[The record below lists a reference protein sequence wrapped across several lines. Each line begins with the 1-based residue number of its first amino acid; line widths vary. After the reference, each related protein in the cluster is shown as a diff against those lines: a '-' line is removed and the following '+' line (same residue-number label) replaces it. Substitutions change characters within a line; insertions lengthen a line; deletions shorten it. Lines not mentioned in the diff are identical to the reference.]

1 MSTTQERT
9 PTIFRSQ
16 GWWRDET
23 FLDDMRAA
31 VRRHPDR
38 AALICRHA
46 DGRPPETVTYAELS
60 EQVDRLAAAL
70 VGLGVR
76 RGDVVTLQLPNSW
89 QLVAMCLACSRAG
102 AVPGPVV
109 PIMRRREV
117 EFMTR
122 LTASPVYVA
131 QATFRGFSYAEMSAE
146 IAAAVPTLRHRV
158 LLDGTGAGGAA
169 GGAAGDGALDF
180 DRDLLGGDWLRAHPP
195 AELDALEAG
204 PDDPAQVMFTSGTT
218 GEPKGVVHT
227 GNTLYAMNRAQADV
241 LRLSPDEVT
250 AMGSPTTHQAG
261 YTWNFLMPLLLGGTS
276 VHVDAWDPDLMLRIL
291 EEQRVTF
298 FMGAPTFLAD
308 LIEAQ
313 RRSPR
318 DLSALATFATGSAP
332 IPPVVVEQARDVLG
346 CRLYALWGMTEN
358 GCVTITRPEQPPLR
372 AAESDGTAV
381 PGMEVRIVPDPAVAD
396 VSDGGSDAD
405 DAAGH
410 GGGVGRLQ
418 VRGASQC
425 AGYFNRPEVYAAA
438 LADDGWFDTGDLAR
452 DDGYGGIRIAGRVK
466 DLISRGAE
474 KIPVVEVEA
483 ALLRHPAVRDVAVV
497 GYPDERLGE
506 RACAVIVQAA
516 DPGAGADP
524 GADPLTLDD
533 LTGHLDALGMAKQYW
548 PERIELVDELPK
560 TPSGKIQKFR
570 LRELLVH
577 DSPNGPGPEEAR
589 D

>member
-1 MSTTQERT
+1 MTMSMTQQRT
-9 PTIFRSQ
+9 PEGTPESYRAR
-16 GWWRDET
+16 GWWRDGT
-23 FLDDMRAA
+23 FLDDLRAA
-31 VRRHPDR
+31 VRRHPGR
-38 AALICRHA
+38 AAVICRHA
-46 DGRPPETVTYAELS
+46 DGRPPETVTYRELGRL
-60 EQVDRLAAAL
+60 VDRLAAAL

-89 QLVAMCLACSRAG
+89 QLVAMCLACARAG

-131 QATFRGFSYAEMSAE
+131 RAAFRGFSYADMSAE
-146 IAAAVPTLRHRV
+146 VAAAVPTLRHRV
-158 LLDGTGAGGAA
+158 LLDGAGV
-169 GGAAGDGALDF
+169 DGALDF
-180 DRDLLGGDWLRAHPP
+180 ARDLLGAGPPGADPPGAHPP
-195 AELDALEAG
+195 AELDERESG

-227 GNTLYAMNRAQADV
+227 NNTLYAMNRAQAEV

-276 VHVDAWDPDLMLRIL
+276 VHVDAWDPDLMLQII
-291 EEQRVTF
+291 EEERVTF

-313 RRSPR
+313 RRRPR
-318 DLSALATFATGSAP
+318 DLSSLTTFATGSAP

-346 CRLYALWGMTEN
+346 CRVYALWGMTEN

-381 PGMEVRIVPDPAVAD
+381 PGMEVRIVPDPSVAA
-396 VSDGGSDAD
+396 SGAPGE
-405 DAAGH
+405 
-410 GGGVGRLQ
+410 VGRLQ
-418 VRGASQC
+418 VRGAGQC
-425 AGYFNRPEVYAAA
+425 TGYFNRPEAYAAA
-438 LADDGWFDTGDLAR
+438 LTGDGWFDTGDLAR

-497 GYPDERLGE
+497 GYPDDRLGE
-506 RACAVIVQAA
+506 RACAVVVPARA
-516 DPGAGADP
+516 GDPPALG
-524 GADPLTLDD
+524 D
-533 LTGHLDALGMAKQYW
+533 LTGHLDALGMAKHYW
-548 PERIELVDELPK
+548 PERLEIVDALPK
-560 TPSGKIQKFR
+560 TPSGKVQKFR
-570 LRELLVH
+570 LRELLAA
-577 DSPNGPGPEEAR
+577 GRGTEAR
-589 D
+589 

>member
-1 MSTTQERT
+1 MPTTRERT
-9 PTIFRSQ
+9 AAIFRAA
-16 GWWRDET
+16 GRWREET
-23 FLDDMRAA
+23 FLDDLRAA
-31 VRRHPDR
+31 ARRHPNR
-38 AALICRHA
+38 AALICCHA
-46 DGRPPETVTYAELS
+46 GGRDPETVTYAELVDM
-60 EQVDRLAAAL
+60 VDRLAAAL

-89 QLVAMCLACSRAG
+89 QLVALCLACARAG

-131 QATFRGFSYAEMSAE
+131 QAAFRGFSYAGMSAE
-146 IAAAVPTLRHRV
+146 VAAAVPTLRHRV
-158 LLDGTGAGGAA
+158 LLDGIGV
-169 GGAAGDGALDF
+169 DGALDF
-180 DRDLLGGDWLRAHPP
+180 DRDLLGIDWPRDHPP
-195 AELDALEAG
+195 DELDALKSG

-227 GNTLYAMNRAQADV
+227 NNTLYAMNRAQADV

-276 VHVDAWDPDLMLRIL
+276 VHVDAWDADLMLRII
-291 EEQRVTF
+291 EEHRVTF

-318 DLSALATFATGSAP
+318 DLSALETFATGSAP

-346 CRLYALWGMTEN
+346 CRVYALWGMTEN
-358 GCVTITRPEQPPLR
+358 GCVTITRPDQPPLR
-372 AAESDGTAV
+372 AAESDGSAV
-381 PGMEVRIVPDPAVAD
+381 PGMEVRIVPDPGVAT
-396 VSDGGSDAD
+396 
-405 DAAGH
+405 

-425 AGYFNRPEVYAAA
+425 VGYFGRPETYAAA
-438 LADDGWFDTGDLAR
+438 LTDDGWFDTGDLAR
-452 DDGYGGIRIAGRVK
+452 ADGYGGIRIAGRVK

-483 ALLRHPAVRDVAVV
+483 ALLRHPAIRDVAVV

-506 RACAVIVQAA
+506 RACAVIVPSG
-516 DPGAGADP
+516 PGEPPA
-524 GADPLTLDD
+524 LDD
-533 LTGHLDALGMAKQYW
+533 LTGHLDALGMAKHYW
-548 PERIELVDELPK
+548 PERVVLVAELPK

-570 LRELLVH
+570 LRELF
-577 DSPNGPGPEEAR
+577 SPAERGAPKSEPQAR
-589 D
+589 DAGWTDERGTSDEGSPRLKRAEAERGARG

>member
-1 MSTTQERT
+1 MPTTRERAAAT
-9 PTIFRSQ
+9 FRAE

-23 FLDDMRAA
+23 FLDDLRAA
-31 VRRHPDR
+31 ARRHPDR
-38 AALICRHA
+38 AALICWHA
-46 DGRPPETVTYAELS
+46 DGGGTWTVTYADLVDL
-60 EQVDRLAAAL
+60 VDRLAAAL

-89 QLVAMCLACSRAG
+89 QLVALCLACARAG

-131 QATFRGFSYAEMSAE
+131 QAAFRGFSYAGMSAE
-146 IAAAVPTLRHRV
+146 VAAAVPTLRHRV
-158 LLDGTGAGGAA
+158 LLAGAEV
-169 GGAAGDGALDF
+169 DGALDF
-180 DRDLLGGDWLRAHPP
+180 DRDLLGIDWRRDHPP
-195 AELDALEAG
+195 AQLDALESG

-227 GNTLYAMNRAQADV
+227 SNTLYAMNRAQADV
-241 LRLSPDEVT
+241 LRLTTDEVT

-276 VHVDAWDPDLMLRIL
+276 VHVDAWDPDLMLRII

-318 DLSALATFATGSAP
+318 DLSALETFATGSAP

-346 CRLYALWGMTEN
+346 CRVYALWGMTEN
-358 GCVTITRPEQPPLR
+358 GCVTITRPDQPQLR
-372 AAESDGTAV
+372 AAESDGGAV
-381 PGMEVRIVPDPAVAD
+381 PGMEVRLVPDPGVAPP
-396 VSDGGSDAD
+396 
-405 DAAGH
+405 

-425 AGYFNRPEVYAAA
+425 VGYFGRPGTYAAA
-438 LADDGWFDTGDLAR
+438 LTDDGWFDTGDLAR

-506 RACAVIVQAA
+506 RACAVIVPAGPG
-516 DPGAGADP
+516 DPPALG
-524 GADPLTLDD
+524 D
-533 LTGHLDALGMAKQYW
+533 LTGHLDALGMAKHYW
-548 PERIELVDELPK
+548 PERVVLVAELPK

-570 LRELLVH
+570 LRELLAGAERGAPP
-577 DSPNGPGPEEAR
+577 SEPQAR
-589 D
+589 DASWTEERGTSDEGSSRPKRAEAERGARR

>member
-1 MSTTQERT
+1 MSMTQGRT
-9 PTIFRSQ
+9 PAIFRSR

-23 FLDDMRAA
+23 FLDDLRTA

-46 DGRPPETVTYAELS
+46 DGNAAETAPETVTYAELS
-60 EQVDRLAAAL
+60 ELVDRLAAAL

-122 LTASPVYVA
+122 LTESPMYVA
-131 QATFRGFSYAEMSAE
+131 QSTFRGFSYAELGAE
-146 IAAAVPTLRHRV
+146 VAAAVPTLRHLV
-158 LLDGTGAGGAA
+158 LLDGADVA
-169 GGAAGDGALDF
+169 GALDF
-180 DRDLLGGDWLRAHPP
+180 DRDLLGVDWPRDHPA
-195 AELDALEAG
+195 AELDALESG

-227 GNTLYAMNRAQADV
+227 NNTLYAMNRAQADV

-276 VHVDAWDPDLMLRIL
+276 VHVDAWDPDLVLRII
-291 EEQRVTF
+291 EEHRVTF

-381 PGMEVRIVPDPAVAD
+381 PGMEVRVVPDPDVASD
-396 VSDGGSDAD
+396 DGG
-405 DAAGH
+405 AGA
-410 GGGVGRLQ
+410 GGGAIGRLQ

-425 AGYFNRPEVYAAA
+425 VGYFNRPETYAASVT
-438 LADDGWFDTGDLAR
+438 DDGWFDTGDLAR
-452 DDGYGGIRIAGRVK
+452 DDGYGGIRIAGRLK

-497 GYPDERLGE
+497 AYPDERLGE
-506 RACAVIVQAA
+506 RACAVIVPA
-516 DPGAGADP
+516 GAGDP
-524 GADPLTLDD
+524 PTLDD
-533 LTGHLDALGMAKQYW
+533 LTGHLDTLGMAKQYW
-548 PERIELVDELPK
+548 PERVELVPELPK

-570 LRELLVH
+570 LRELLLDGKAPH
-577 DSPNGPGPEEAR
+577 
-589 D
+589 